1 VEKATKSQS
10 RVAREALA
18 VSTYALVSVLSLIRI
33 LVSPG
38 VISYLFDWDVPP
50 FSQQFATALS
60 TRTFSW
66 NPYVIMGTPYTVG
79 NDTFY
84 YFFLR
89 ALAPLGGAEISK
101 LMLVFVF
108 SLSGYGMYFL
118 CRQLKISSLIS
129 WGSGLLYMLSP
140 FVYLELLAGHLPSV
154 FSYAVAPIY
163 LSSLV
168 GALKAPQLKRILLS
182 GLILAIGWTYIDF
195 VIILPLVS
203 LALLLAWKGPL
214 KVKSKIFFGSGLE
227 AVGLHSFW
235 ILPLINDLFSGN
247 IILRTPGEA
256 SRLFIRLS
264 VVYGSSSP
272 LTNTFRLKAFFLS
285 DDPSSWPLFW
295 AGPMAWLAFSFLIP
309 LIAFSAL
316 LFRRDRMTLSLSILA
331 LGGVIL
337 SSGVTV
343 LGSSYSWLIL
353 NVPYFDIFTAVHRW
367 LPVAII
373 PYSIL
378 VGLTFD
384 RIGAISE
391 PLFKYIP
398 ARANASISKAEHGV
412 SFLLS
417 VRGNRR
423 KGLGLI
429 FSATILLSIVA
440 GFSGSFFMFPPRL
453 LEGRLHTYTFNQGE
467 PQIYQLLAGTQGDFR
482 IANYPL
488 LGDLGLP
495 GQPSAGAD
503 PLGVY
508 PPKSA
513 IQFGGGFSSISDPAA
528 YTRFLSLTS
537 YLSKTSDIDKL
548 LGLANVR
555 YIVYYQNRTDV
566 IQNQLYTPWYPGQ
579 QSALLRNFFAN
590 QTGLTEVANNG
601 NIIVYESKAYTPHIY
616 GVNNM
621 DILTG
626 DRSALLALAKL
637 DNYSISDSALV
648 FSGQIP
654 YGDAT
659 NTFNLA
665 RGVFVI
671 DGDFMDL
678 VLPFLSNEYL
688 INPGFYSTQSSW
700 LSIDNEWW
708 GKWRFSS
715 SENFGDGLFTRNP
728 NNAVNISF
736 DAKQGAL
743 YDVWAKLYYD
753 PSSFSTKFT
762 LDGTTL
768 SQVNTYLPSDMG
780 FQWTPIG
787 STQLGEGRHVIR
799 VTNGNIGTTSLLQLL
814 VVPHNILSSAQAN
827 INQLTRD
834 KTMIFLTKPLATTAE
849 LFSSTQLLRSIYFI
863 PGADRTSKLSYNYS
877 FVDNSFKL
885 RATFNQTG
893 SVNEAVLGH
902 VDLGSA
908 YSLAEMQSLDLTLRL
923 SNPSL
928 QFFEIKFNLD
938 TTGSGV
944 ADKVIPILNSPANL
958 TPNLDSN
965 LSFNLA
971 SLAQTYGLN
980 ADKTRLIGFQV
991 VFQKTSG
998 TDLSNPSQT
1007 VTFEIRNLNIVK
1019 NKQQFDPSASYGNA
1033 IIGNAR
1039 TSLTIQ
1045 NSGIFQ
1051 LMVRMKVGSNSNVT
1065 LSDNGTPIAEKVV
1078 LPTNGYKWISFSQ
1091 SYLGSGEH
1099 EIAVDSAGTSAIDLV
1114 MIESSPLVDQ
1124 KFTNPLLT
1132 FTTIDPTQYKITT
1145 DRTTP
1150 IFVVFMENYDPS
1162 WTISVTNS
1170 LHLRAY
1176 GLSNLYYI
1184 PVPPLHITLSYARQ
1198 FLFSIG
1204 SRLSE
1209 LVWGLLALAF
1219 VIPTRSW
1226 NRMTKKVRLRRRNG
1240 RLVNRRIRST
1250 NVTKFAWLAEES

>member
-1 VEKATKSQS
+1 MKSQAK
-10 RVAREALA
+10 VAREALA
-18 VSTYALVSVLSLIRI
+18 LSTYALVSVLSLIRI

-50 FSQQFATALS
+50 FSQQFVTALN
-60 TRTFSW
+60 TRTFAW
-66 NPYVIMGTPYTVG
+66 NPYVVMGTPYTVG

-89 ALAPLGGAEISK
+89 ALAPLGGADVSK
-101 LMLVFVF
+101 LLLVLVF

-118 CRQLKISSLIS
+118 CRQLKISPLIS

-140 FVYLELLAGHLPSV
+140 FVYLELLAGHIPSV
-154 FSYAVAPIY
+154 FSYAIAPVY

-168 GALKAPQLKRILLS
+168 STLKAPQLKRILLS

-203 LALLLAWKGPL
+203 LAFILAWKGPL
-214 KVKSKIFFGSGLE
+214 RVKSKIFFGSSLE
-227 AVGLHSFW
+227 ALGLHSFW
-235 ILPLINDLFSGN
+235 ILPILSDVFSGN
-247 IILRTPGEA
+247 IVLRTPGEA

-264 VVYGSSSP
+264 VVYGSSAP
-272 LTNTFRLKAFFLS
+272 LIDTFRLKIFFLS
-285 DDPSSWPLFW
+285 DDPASWPALW
-295 AGPMAWLAFSFLIP
+295 TGQMTWLALSFLIP
-309 LIAFSAL
+309 LLAFSAIL
-316 LFRRDRMTLSLSILA
+316 LRRDRMTISLSILA
-331 LGGVIL
+331 LAGVIL
-337 SSGVTV
+337 SAGVTV

-367 LPVAII
+367 LPLAII
-373 PYSIL
+373 PYAIL
-378 VGLTFD
+378 VGMTFD
-384 RIGAISE
+384 RIGAIAE
-391 PLFKYIP
+391 PIFKYLP
-398 ARANASISKAEHGV
+398 ARANASLGKVEHGFSLLISV
-412 SFLLS
+412 S
-417 VRGNRR
+417 GNRR
-423 KGLGLI
+423 KGLGI
-429 FSATILLSIVA
+429 FLSVTILVSIVV

-467 PQIYQLLAGTQGDFR
+467 PQVYQFLAGTQGDFR

-495 GQPSAGAD
+495 GQTSAGAD

-513 IQFGGGFSSISDPAA
+513 IQFGQGFSSISDPAA

-537 YLSKTSDIDKL
+537 YLGKTNDIDKL

-555 YIVYYQNRTDV
+555 YIVYYQNRTDE
-566 IQNQLYTPWYPGQ
+566 IQRALYAPWYPGQ
-579 QSALLRNFFAN
+579 QNSLLSNFFAH
-590 QTGLTEVANNG
+590 QTGLREVANNG
-601 NIIVYESKAYTPHIY
+601 NITVYENQAYTPHIY

-654 YGDAT
+654 YSDAVK
-659 NTFNLA
+659 TFNLA
-665 RGVFVI
+665 RGIIVV
-671 DGDFMDL
+671 DGDVMDL
-678 VLPFLSNEYL
+678 VLPFLSNEYT

-728 NNAVNISF
+728 NDAVNIFF
-736 DAKQGAL
+736 DAKQSSA
-743 YDVWAKLYYD
+743 YDIWAKLYYD
-753 PSSFSTKFT
+753 STSFSTKFDV
-762 LDGTTL
+762 DGTAL
-768 SQVNTYLPSDMG
+768 SHIDTYLPSDMG
-780 FQWTPIG
+780 FQWTRIG
-787 STQLGEGRHVIR
+787 STQLAKGTHTIR

-814 VVPHNILSSAQAN
+814 VVPHDLLSSAEAN
-827 INQLTRD
+827 VNQLTQN
-834 KTMIFLTKPLATTAE
+834 KTRIFLTKPLATTAE
-849 LFSSTQLLRSIYFI
+849 LFNSTQLLRGIYFI
-863 PGADRTSKLSYNYS
+863 PGADRTSKLSYNHS
-877 FVDNSFKL
+877 FIDNSFSL
-885 RATFNQTG
+885 TATFNQTG

-902 VDLGSA
+902 IDLGSA
-908 YSLAEMQSLDLTLRL
+908 YPLAEMQSLDLTLRL
-923 SNPSL
+923 SNPAL

-944 ADKVIPILNSPANL
+944 ADKVIPILHSPADL
-958 TPNLDSN
+958 APNFNSG

-980 ADKTRLIGFQV
+980 PDKTRLISLQV

-998 TDLSNPSQT
+998 TDLSNNPQA

-1019 NKQQFDPSASYGNA
+1019 NKQRNDFSASYGNA
-1033 IIGNAR
+1033 IIDNAR
-1039 TSLTIQ
+1039 ASLTVQ
-1045 NSGIFQ
+1045 NSGNYQF
-1051 LMVRMKVGSNSNVT
+1051 LVRIKANRNSNVT
-1065 LSDNGTPIAEKVV
+1065 FSEDGNVV
-1078 LPTNGYKWISFSQ
+1078 TEMAISSTEGYKWANFGQ
-1091 SYLGSGEH
+1091 TYLSSGKH
-1099 EIAVDSAGTSAIDLV
+1099 EIAIDSAGSTAIDLV
-1114 MIESSPLVDQ
+1114 MIESLPLNDQ
-1124 KFTNPLLT
+1124 KSANPTLT
-1132 FTTIDPTQYKITT
+1132 FSRTDPTQYQVTMSQN
-1145 DRTTP
+1145 TP
-1150 IFVVFMENYDPS
+1150 VFLIFMENYDPS
-1162 WTISVTNS
+1162 WAVSVPGS

-1176 GLSNLYYI
+1176 GLSNMYYI
-1184 PVPPLHITLSYARQ
+1184 ANPPTQIILSYARQ

-1209 LVWGLLALAF
+1209 VIWGLLALAF
-1219 VIPTRSW
+1219 VVPTSFW
-1226 NRMTKKVRLRRRNG
+1226 NRLTQRVRF
-1240 RLVNRRIRST
+1240 RLKMHNLFP
-1250 NVTKFAWLAEES
+1250 K